1 VCGNDATIG
10 ASYLIRGN
18 ENVILSGKGGQ
29 VEELVVALHSLSE
42 EGLVEV
48 LGSGDLPQERC
59 LAHR

>member
-1 VCGNDATIG
+1 VCGKNATIG

-18 ENVILSGKGGQ
+18 ENVVLSCKLGQ
-29 VEELVVALHSLSE
+29 FEELVVALHSLSE

-48 LGSGDLPQERC
+48 LGSGDLPQQRC